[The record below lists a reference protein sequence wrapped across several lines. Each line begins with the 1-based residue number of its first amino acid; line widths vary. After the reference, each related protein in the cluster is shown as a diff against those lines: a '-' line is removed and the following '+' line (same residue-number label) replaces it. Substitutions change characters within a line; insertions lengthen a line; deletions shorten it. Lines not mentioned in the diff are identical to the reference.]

1 MYMKYI
7 KCSVCVYIREQ
18 RREDEAE
25 LSWSELPVL
34 FCDLLGL
41 TWGGTV
47 IDQVLFC
54 GQQGRLSQSSAG
66 CANVRTRV

>member
-25 LSWSELPVL
+25 LSWSELPGL
-34 FCDLLGL
+34 FCGFLGL
-41 TWGGTV
+41 TWGGM
-47 IDQVLFC
+47 C
-54 GQQGRLSQSSAG
+54 
-66 CANVRTRV
+66 